1 MSIFTGAG
9 VALVTPTHAD
19 GSVNFEKMK
28 ELIEFQ
34 LANDTDA
41 LIICGT
47 TGEASTL
54 SDEVQVECVR
64 YAKEVAAGRVPV
76 IAGAGSN
83 DTAHCI
89 ELAQACEKAGADA
102 VLLVTPYYNKAT
114 QKGLILHYTAIANSI
129 NIPII
134 LYNVP
139 GRTGCNLAPKTVYEL
154 SKVKNIVA
162 VKEASGDLSQ
172 VAEIAALC
180 GPDFDIY
187 SGNDDQILPILSLG
201 GKGVISVLSNVAPK
215 NTHDMVVKFMNGD
228 LKGAISLQLGAIE
241 LISALFCEVNPI
253 PVKAALNMMGYEVGS
268 CRLPLCDMAEN
279 NLETLKKAL
288 QNYGLI

>member
-9 VALVTPTHAD
+9 VALVTPMNAD

-34 LANDTDA
+34 IANDTDA

-47 TGEASTL
+47 TGEATTI
-54 SDEVQVECVR
+54 SDEDQIECVR
-64 YAKEVAAGRVPV
+64 FAKEVAAGRVPV

-89 ELAQACEKAGADA
+89 ELAQACEKAGAA
-102 VLLVTPYYNKAT
+102 GVLLVTPYYNKAT
-114 QKGLILHYTAIANSI
+114 QKGLILHYTAVAESI

-134 LYNVP
+134 LYNEP
-139 GRTGCNLAPKTVYEL
+139 GRTGCNITPKTVAEL
-154 SKVKNIVA
+154 AKVKNIVA
-162 VKEASGDLSQ
+162 VKEASCNLSQ
-172 VAEIAALC
+172 VAEIAALV

-187 SGNDDQILPILSLG
+187 SGNDDQILPVLSLG

-215 NTHDMVVKFMNGD
+215 QTHDMVAKFFEGD
-228 LKGAISLQLGAIE
+228 IQGSIKLQLDAIE
-241 LISALFCEVNPI
+241 LIGALFCEVNPI
-253 PVKAALNMMGYEVGS
+253 PVKTALNLMGYEVGA
-268 CRLPLCDMAEN
+268 CKLPLCEMEPK
-279 NLETLKKAL
+279 NLETLKTAMK
-288 QNYGLI
+288 NYGLI